1 MVDVQ
6 THFWTCP
13 RPAAVETCGRFT
25 AACLSGGTGRTRVLH
40 LARPPDNM
48 SDAIFRVPEPW
59 TFLELHSKTLLK
71 HFFHR
76 DHKHPLSTGTL
87 RQVPEALAQ
96 KMAEGLDFQKLTTT
110 CTVSLAKC
118 AGKYLHRHYCTW
130 VKTTRLAV
138 CHTVNIT
145 IKVCLRFQH

>member
-1 MVDVQ
+1 MCDS
-6 THFWTCP
+6 P
-13 RPAAVETCGRFT
+13 
-25 AACLSGGTGRTRVLH
+25 H
-40 LARPPDNM
+40 LRAGC
-48 SDAIFRVPEPW
+48 
-59 TFLELHSKTLLK
+59 TLK
-71 HFFHR
+71 HGSGN
-76 DHKHPLSTGTL
+76 LMELMSTL

-110 CTVSLAKC
+110 CTVFLAKC

-138 CHTVNIT
+138 CHTVNIR